1 MVFEI
6 IVVYIQYFTAYEKLK
21 QEKEEAT
28 AKSKMEQLERLQ
40 KDLGYGESV
49 AMDTTMVTV
58 DQYSVSKN
66 PEISL
71 GAGDEAAGKIENDEM
86 EDPQELQSFQ
96 RFLTRECEKSP
107 NLKR

>member
-1 MVFEI
+1 M
-6 IVVYIQYFTAYEKLK
+6 KR
-21 QEKEEAT
+21 EKEDAA

-49 AMDTTMVTV
+49 TMDTTMVSV
-58 DQYSVSKN
+58 DQVISKN

-71 GAGDEAAGKIENDEM
+71 GAGDEAAEKIVSDEI

-96 RFLTRECEKSP
+96 RFLTRECEKFP
-107 NLKR
+107 NLKP